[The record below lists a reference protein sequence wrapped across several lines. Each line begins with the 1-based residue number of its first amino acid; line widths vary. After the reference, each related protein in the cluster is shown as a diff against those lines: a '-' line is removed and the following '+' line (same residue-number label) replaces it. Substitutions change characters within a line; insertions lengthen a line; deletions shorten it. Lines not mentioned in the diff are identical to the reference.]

1 MIGLISEALS
11 ADDYDTF
18 GELLREYVEWCRERH
33 RADYPWLM
41 DLAFGHQSLDRELD
55 DLAAKYGPPEGKV
68 LIAKRNGEPCGVVA
82 YRKIEPRICEM
93 KRLFVPE
100 RFLGKGTG
108 RRLCEALIA
117 QAAADGFERMRLDTG
132 NLFIEAIALYRSL
145 GFVECEPYNEYP
157 DRMMPLMVFMEL
169 SLQPTKR

>member
-1 MIGLISEALS
+1 MISEALS

-41 DLAFGHQSLDRELD
+41 DLAFGHQSLDWELD

-82 YRKIEPRICEM
+82 YRKIEPRICAM
-93 KRLFVPE
+93 KRASSCPSAF
-100 RFLGKGTG
+100 
-108 RRLCEALIA
+108 
-117 QAAADGFERMRLDTG
+117 
-132 NLFIEAIALYRSL
+132 
-145 GFVECEPYNEYP
+145 
-157 DRMMPLMVFMEL
+157 
-169 SLQPTKR
+169 